1 MALGPAQIAILCRL
15 ADGPAEGL
23 DAHALVDPVVSDRKS
38 AVKVLRTLH
47 ALGAVAPG
55 TDQRWLITAT
65 GRRAVE
71 AQRAHE
77 DWRAR
82 R

>member
-1 MALGPAQIAILCRL
+1 MALGPAQLAILCRL

-23 DAHALVDPVVSDRKS
+23 DAHALVEPIVSDQKS
-38 AVKVLRTLH
+38 VFKTLRSLH
-47 ALGAVAPG
+47 QLGAVVPG
-55 TDQRWLITAT
+55 ADQRWLITAT

-77 DWRAR
+77 NWRAR
-82 R
+82 K

>member
-1 MALGPAQIAILCRL
+1 MALGTAQLAILCRL

-23 DAHALVDPVVSDRKS
+23 DAHALVVSDHKS
-38 AVKVLRTLH
+38 ATKVLRSLH
-47 ALGAVAPG
+47 LLGAVAPG
-55 TDQRWLITAT
+55 TERRWLITAA

-71 AQRAHE
+71 AQRVYE
-77 DWRAR
+77 DWRVR

>member
-1 MALGPAQIAILCRL
+1 MALAPAQLAILCRL

-23 DAHALVDPVVSDRKS
+23 DAHGVVDPVVSDHKS
-38 AVKVLRTLH
+38 AIKILRTLH
-47 ALGAVAPG
+47 QLGAVAPG
-55 TDQRWLITAT
+55 TERRWLITAT

>member
-1 MALGPAQIAILCRL
+1 MALAPAQLAILCRL

-23 DAHALVDPVVSDRKS
+23 DAHCLVEPVVSDQKS
-38 AVKVLRTLH
+38 VIRTLRSLH
-47 ALGAVAPG
+47 MLGAVAHG
-55 TDQRWLITAT
+55 TERRWLITAT

-77 DWRAR
+77 DWMAR